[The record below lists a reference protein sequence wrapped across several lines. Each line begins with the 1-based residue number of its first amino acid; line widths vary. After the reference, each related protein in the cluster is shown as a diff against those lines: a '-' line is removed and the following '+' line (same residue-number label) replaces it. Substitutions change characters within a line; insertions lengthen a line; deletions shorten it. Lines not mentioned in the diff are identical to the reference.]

1 MTIHL
6 TPEQE
11 QRLHD
16 VIGRGAY
23 NSVDEVVEAALAA
36 VELRSISNFEST
48 EQELERLLGEGLTSK
63 ELTEKEFWESVTGR
77 TDAMLRNHRS
87 GGG

>member
-6 TPEQE
+6 TQEQE

-23 NSVDEVVEAALAA
+23 DSVDEVVEAALAA
-36 VELRSISNFEST
+36 VELRSISNFEGT
-48 EQELERLLGEGLTSK
+48 EQELERLPGDGLISK
-63 ELTEKEFWESVTGR
+63 ELTEHEFWESVTR
-77 TDAMLRNHRS
+77 QTDTMLRNHRS
-87 GGG
+87 DGD

>member
-11 QRLHD
+11 QRLHE
-16 VIGRGAY
+16 VIDRGAY
-23 NSVDEVVEAALAA
+23 DSVDEVVEAALAA
-36 VELRSISNFEST
+36 VEMRAISNFEGT
-48 EQELERLLGEGLTSK
+48 EQELERLLAEGSGSK
-63 ELTEKEFWESVTGR
+63 ELTEQEFWESVTAR

-87 GGG
+87 GGN

>member
-23 NSVDEVVEAALAA
+23 DSVDEVVEAALAA
-36 VELRSISNFEST
+36 LEVRSISNFEGT
-48 EQELERLLGEGLTSK
+48 EQELEQLLGEGLTSK
-63 ELTEKEFWESVTGR
+63 ELTEQEFWESVTGR
-77 TDAMLRNHRS
+77 TDAMLRSNRS
-87 GGG
+87 GGS